1 MTVKKDAFFEATQ
14 KALDRLTDIYDL
26 VWPIDVS
33 LRYMR
38 KKVTEFASQST
49 ERLQPDDYVQMFDP
63 EERTH
68 GVNYERAFV
77 YSGRNESERQ
87 RNELKLEAAQ
97 QENLA
102 WMLLANTIPVYE
114 QWWKD
119 LANEVGFLGMNEDAM
134 EFPTDPMNSNKKGI
148 KQLLSELTST
158 ESTVFKDVFY
168 DLYSTKRN
176 HCNDIDELNRSMYLF
191 RLFKEIRN
199 CYMHSGT
206 VVTNVRCDPSSH
218 DPWITVAYRNYVQN
232 VVIPSS
238 ATNVLGIEELPVFPV
253 GFNPVVNSVL
263 HITLRGVV
271 GFSNV
276 LRRIMLTVDSELIR
290 SQTTETYFLSKW
302 SNLVVP
308 GDNRIKMPINVE
320 TISLVKRILNSE
332 TVPTIEAENA
342 KRSFEQGLHKAV
354 QKYEYDCA
362 INLLSETRL
371 LTPGEVK
378 SRTLPLTSPV
388 NQYGVKVNNVLV
400 PFLKTHNIIIVPTV

>member
-38 KKVTEFASQST
+38 NKVTEFS
-49 ERLQPDDYVQMFDP
+49 LQATDKLLPEDYANEFDP
-63 EERTH
+63 DQKTH

-77 YSGRNESERQ
+77 YSGRNEAERQ
-87 RNELKLEAAQ
+87 LNERKLEAAQ
-97 QENLA
+97 QEKLA
-102 WMLLANTIPVYE
+102 WMLLSNTIPVYE

-119 LANEVGFLGMNEDAM
+119 LEKEVGFPGMKEETM
-134 EFPTDPMNSNKKGI
+134 EFPTDPTNPNKKGI
-148 KQLLSELTST
+148 KQLILDLTSS
-158 ESTVFKDVFY
+158 ESVVFKDVFY

-176 HCNDIDELNRSMYLF
+176 HCSDLDELNRSMYLF

-199 CYMHSGT
+199 CYMHSGG
-206 VVTNVRCDPSSH
+206 VVSNVLCHPVTH
-218 DPWITVAYRNYVQN
+218 QPWITVAYNNYVQH
-232 VVIPSS
+232 VVNQSTV
-238 ATNVLGIEELPVFPV
+238 TNALGIEELPLFPV
-253 GFNPVVNSVL
+253 GFNPVLNSVL

-290 SQTTETYFLSKW
+290 SSMTENYILSKW
-302 SNLVVP
+302 ASMIVP

-320 TISLVKRILNSE
+320 TISLVKKMLNGESVSA
-332 TVPTIEAENA
+332 TEATNA
-342 KRSFEQGLHKAV
+342 RHVFEQGLHKAV
-354 QKYEYDCA
+354 QKYEYDAA
-362 INLLSETRL
+362 IALLMSTRL
-371 LTPGEVK
+371 LIPGEVK
-378 SRTLPLTSPV
+378 SKTEPLNSPV

-400 PFLKTHNIIIVPTV
+400 PFMKGKNLIITPTV